1 MTKHSRVTVLIS
13 ITGFILTIA
22 LISFILG
29 SNKKNPDDD
38 FVKEHL
44 MYLDEGASDIDFLEV
59 TLYFGDNE
67 AYLEINYD
75 YSYQN
80 IERRTRYLV
89 NRYTG
94 QVVNG
99 GYEDNFPDFMNRF
112 NDTKTNYKNKKVYSI
127 SDINRLLNK

>member
-1 MTKHSRVTVLIS
+1 MTKHSRVIALIS
-13 ITGFILTIA
+13 ITGIVLIITWVSIL
-22 LISFILG
+22 LG
-29 SNKKNPDDD
+29 SNNKNPDDD

-75 YSYQN
+75 YSYLN

-112 NDTKTNYKNKKVYSI
+112 NDLKENYENKKVYTI
-127 SDINRLLNK
+127 TDINRLLGK